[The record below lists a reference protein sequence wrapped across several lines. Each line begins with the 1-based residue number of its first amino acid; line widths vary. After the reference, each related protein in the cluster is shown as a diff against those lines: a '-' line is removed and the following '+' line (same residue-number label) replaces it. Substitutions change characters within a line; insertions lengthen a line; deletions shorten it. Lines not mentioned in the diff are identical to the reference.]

1 MEGKQQG
8 ASLEK
13 LQVKELKALLKA
25 RGLPVT
31 GRKAELIDRLRN
43 PHTGPKPKPWQHSQA
58 KKDLKKD
65 LLNPNSPIHN
75 MCIDAI
81 KKSDKRYTQYPNFN
95 KYYKDLEKRVE
106 EEKRIV
112 RIDDIAAEE
121 HMKNNP
127 TPEMNARGYQ
137 NWKRHPVKA
146 LLEVDVANKLHKKIK
161 PKQLR
166 KTRDEYKT
174 IPLPIFGKRL
184 QQEVGKQR
192 SALYWAYKRSKKGM
206 QKYLREVDERATQA

>member
-1 MEGKQQG
+1 M
-8 ASLEK
+8 
-13 LQVKELKALLKA
+13 
-25 RGLPVT
+25 
-31 GRKAELIDRLRN
+31 
-43 PHTGPKPKPWQHSQA
+43 
-58 KKDLKKD
+58 
-65 LLNPNSPIHN
+65 
-75 MCIDAI
+75 
-81 KKSDKRYTQYPNFN
+81 
-95 KYYKDLEKRVE
+95 E

-137 NWKRHPVKA
+137 NWKRHPAKA
-146 LLEVDVANKLHKKIK
+146 LLEVDVANKLHKKMK

-184 QQEVGKQR
+184 QREVDKQR

-206 QKYLREVDERATQA
+206 QKYLREVDERAAQA